1 MEIQQLE
8 EFVALVETC
17 SFQRTAEK
25 VNVSQSALTKHIQK
39 MEEELGVTFFDRS
52 TRSVRTNRFSKAFY
66 PYAKQALQLY
76 REGRT
81 ELSSIT
87 NQDRWTL
94 RIAYSPGVA
103 RYGVIELLSDFARD
117 NPQFALQSQESHRV
131 TKLLYSRQCDFAF
144 ASEEAMPDRQ
154 MNQFIYRTDS
164 LAVILPPNHPLAGE
178 ESLSVEQIRDEK
190 FILHTKP
197 DGTPHLENRK
207 FLELCEEKG
216 IAPTICASSSF
227 TSNISRMVNQKQGIA
242 VMNRYQFPGAGT
254 AVAVVDFQPKI
265 ETCIYMIYLNR
276 TRLSAPARS
285 LLNYLL
291 QRDSGGDAE
300 LTDGQG

>member
-8 EFVALVETC
+8 EFVSLVETC
-17 SFQRTAEK
+17 SFQRTAEE

-39 MEEELGVTFFDRS
+39 LEEELGVTFFDRS
-52 TRSVRTNRFSKAFY
+52 TRSVKTNAYSRAFY
-66 PYAKQALQLY
+66 PYAKQALQFFQ
-76 REGRT
+76 EGRR
-81 ELSSIT
+81 ELSSLT
-87 NQDRWTL
+87 NQNKWVL
-94 RIAYSPGVA
+94 RVAYSPGSA
-103 RYGVIELLSDFARD
+103 RYGVIELLSAFSRE
-117 NPQFALQSQESHRV
+117 NPQFSLQTQESHQV
-131 TKLLYSRQCDFAF
+131 TELLYGRQCDFAF
-144 ASEEAMPDRQ
+144 ATEEALPDRQ
-154 MNQFIYRTDS
+154 MNQIVYETDR
-164 LAVILPPNHPLAGE
+164 LAVILPLDHPLAGE
-178 ESLSVEQIRDEK
+178 NSITLEQIRDER
-190 FILHTKP
+190 FILHTKQ

-216 IAPTICASSSF
+216 IAPNICASSSF

-285 LLNYLL
+285 FLNYLL
-291 QRDSGGDAE
+291 QRDSGGED
-300 LTDGQG
+300 